1 MVFRM
6 PPPPPLFFVFSLEQE
21 VAGELSGAFTGCSGF
36 DNILRSL
43 EGRSDTA
50 PAIKP
55 QAVKKRKL
63 AALSKAAVAK
73 AKKAAVPKA
82 GAVPKPAAKA
92 AVPKPAAVA
101 AVGVAGAVPEPEAPV
116 AEAVAK
122 APVPKPAK
130 APVPK
135 APQGDLSD
143 TRKCVHSRAYKSA
156 AKVAK
161 AAGKNA
167 GEISAAACKAGKEAA
182 AKWDLEHPD
191 P

>member
-1 MVFRM
+1 M
-6 PPPPPLFFVFSLEQE
+6 
-21 VAGELSGAFTGCSGF
+21 AGELSGAFNGCSGF
-36 DNILRSL
+36 GNILKSL
-43 EGRSDTA
+43 EGRSDTV

-63 AALSKAAVAK
+63 SAVSKAAVAK

-116 AEAVAK
+116 AK
-122 APVPKPAK
+122 APVPKPVAK
-130 APVPK
+130 AAVPK
-135 APQGDLSD
+135 APLD
-143 TRKCVHSRAYKSA
+143 TRKCVHSRAYHSA
-156 AKVAK
+156 SRVAK

-167 GEISAAACKAGKEAA
+167 VEISAAACKAGKEAA
-182 AKWDLEHPD
+182 AKWDLEHTD

>member
-6 PPPPPLFFVFSLEQE
+6 PPPVFFVFSLEQE
-21 VAGELSGAFTGCSGF
+21 VAGEISGAFTGCSGF
-36 DNILRSL
+36 GNILRSL
-43 EGRSDTA
+43 EGRSDTV

-55 QAVKKRKL
+55 QAVKKRKFT
-63 AALSKAAVAK
+63 AVSKAAVAKAKKAAVPK

-101 AVGVAGAVPEPEAPV
+101 AVGVAGAAVSEPAAPV
-116 AEAVAK
+116 A
-122 APVPKPAK
+122 KPAK
-130 APVPK
+130 APVK
-135 APQGDLSD
+135 D
-143 TRKCVHSRAYKSA
+143 TRKCVHSRAYKA
-156 AKVAK
+156 AAAVAK
-161 AAGKNA
+161 AAGLNA
-167 GEISAAACKAGKEAA
+167 GEISLAACKAGKEAA